1 MLYKENT
8 KKYYITPDE
17 ILKNVHVITG
27 ENRKNKNRNIEQRE
41 SFFGRHKS

>member
-8 KKYYITPDE
+8 KKYYITQDE

-27 ENRKNKNRNIEQRE
+27 EQGKQKQKYRAKRKLLWQT
-41 SFFGRHKS
+41 

>member
-8 KKYYITPDE
+8 KKYYITQDE

-27 ENRKNKNRNIEQRE
+27 EQEKQKNRNIEQRE
-41 SFFGRHKS
+41 NFFGRRKS